1 MLLRTDESV
10 GWRRR
15 RAPHC
20 AFACGGH
27 SPDRETG
34 PGPADSLLRSAHVEH
49 YRHTLDDT
57 VFERLLR
64 ERIIVLGQ
72 EVDEAIANRVI
83 AQLLLLAAEDPSGDI
98 TLYINSPGGSVSA
111 GLAIYDTM
119 QAVAPDVATIATG
132 LAASMGQFLLTGGA
146 PGKRAALAHAEIMM
160 HQPHGGVG
168 GVQSDIRIRADMLSR
183 LKRQILEITA
193 EHTGQPFE
201 RVEADAE
208 RDRWFTPAQAVEY
221 GLVDRVLQRT

>member
-1 MLLRTDESV
+1 VRGYWRVAKLRRTEHRSLRVDI
-10 GWRRR
+10 RPT
-15 RAPHC
+15 AK
-20 AFACGGH
+20 
-27 SPDRETG
+27 
-34 PGPADSLLRSAHVEH
+34 PGPELGFRSYGRGMSNTSVT
-49 YRHTLDDT
+49 TLDDT

-72 EVDEAIANRVI
+72 EVDDGIANRII
-83 AQLLLLAAEDPSGDI
+83 AQLLLLAAEDPAADI

-146 PGKRAALAHAEIMM
+146 PGKRGALAHAEIMM

-168 GVQSDIRIRADMLSR
+168 GVQSDIRIRANMLSR
-183 LKRQILEITA
+183 LKRQILDITA
-193 EHTGQPFE
+193 QHTGQPFE

-221 GLVDRVLQRT
+221 GLVDRVLTRS

>member
-1 MLLRTDESV
+1 M
-10 GWRRR
+10 
-15 RAPHC
+15 
-20 AFACGGH
+20 
-27 SPDRETG
+27 
-34 PGPADSLLRSAHVEH
+34 
-49 YRHTLDDT
+49 
-57 VFERLLR
+57 
-64 ERIIVLGQ
+64 
-72 EVDEAIANRVI
+72 
-83 AQLLLLAAEDPSGDI
+83 
-98 TLYINSPGGSVSA
+98 SA

-221 GLVDRVLQRT
+221 GLVDRVLART

>member
-1 MLLRTDESV
+1 MSNT
-10 GWRRR
+10 
-15 RAPHC
+15 
-20 AFACGGH
+20 
-27 SPDRETG
+27 
-34 PGPADSLLRSAHVEH
+34 SLT
-49 YRHTLDDT
+49 TLDDA
-57 VFERLLR
+57 VFDRLLR

-72 EVDEAIANRVI
+72 EVDDPVANRII
-83 AQLLLLAAEDPSGDI
+83 AQLLPPAAEDPGTDI

-119 QAVAPDVATIATG
+119 TAIAPDVATIATG

-160 HQPHGGVG
+160 HQPSGGVG
-168 GVQSDIRIRADMLSR
+168 GVQSDIRIRADMLTR
-183 LKRQILEITA
+183 LKRQIIEITA
-193 EHTGQPFE
+193 EHSGQPFE

-208 RDRWFTPAQAVEY
+208 RDRWFTPQQAVEY

>member
-1 MLLRTDESV
+1 MSNTTV
-10 GWRRR
+10 
-15 RAPHC
+15 
-20 AFACGGH
+20 
-27 SPDRETG
+27 T
-34 PGPADSLLRSAHVEH
+34 
-49 YRHTLDDT
+49 TLDDN

-72 EVDEAIANRVI
+72 EVDDGVANRII
-83 AQLLLLAAEDPSGDI
+83 AQLLLLSAEDPAADI

-146 PGKRAALAHAEIMM
+146 PGKRGALAHAEIMM

-193 EHTGQPFE
+193 AHTGQPFE

-208 RDRWFTPAQAVEY
+208 RDRWFTARAGRRVRVGGPGADAQPLITGWWGCGAPAGAGPPGRPMVWGRAGAVA
-221 GLVDRVLQRT
+221 GPPRARAA